1 MPAKFPKA
9 EKPRTKAQTI
19 AAIAEATELPKSDVA
34 TVLETLS
41 ELILNDLKKGGVGSA
56 SLPGLIKIDIA
67 AQKATKA
74 REGRN
79 PATGE
84 PITIAAKRAKARGK
98 VRVRA
103 LKTLKDVL

>member
-1 MPAKFPKA
+1 MPAKFSKT
-9 EKPRTKAQTI
+9 EKPRTKAQTV
-19 AAIAEATELPKSDVA
+19 AEIAEATELPKSDVA
-34 TVLETLS
+34 LVLETLS
-41 ELILNDLKKGGVGSA
+41 DLILNDLKKGGVGTA
-56 SLPGLIKIDIA
+56 ALPGLIKIDIV

>member
-34 TVLETLS
+34 TVLETLND
-41 ELILNDLKKGGVGSA
+41 LILNDLKRNGVGTA
-56 SLPGLIKIDIA
+56 SLPGLIKIDIVE
-67 AQKATKA
+67 QKKTSP
-74 REGRN
+74 RMGRN

-84 PITIAAKRAKARGK
+84 PIKIAGKPRKARGK

>member
-34 TVLETLS
+34 TVLETLND
-41 ELILNDLKKGGVGSA
+41 LILNDLKKGGVESA
-56 SLPGLIKIDIA
+56 SLPGLVKIDIA
-67 AQKATKA
+67 ETRTTKD
-74 REGRN
+74 RMGRN

-84 PITIAAKRAKARGK
+84 QILIKGKRGKKRGK

>member
-1 MPAKFPKA
+1 MSVKFAKV

-19 AAIAEATELPKSDVA
+19 AAIAEATELPKSDVTA
-34 TVLETLS
+34 VMQA
-41 ELILNDLKKGGVGSA
+41 LNDLILFDLSPRQVGSV
-56 SLPGLIKIDIA
+56 SLPGLLKIDIA
-67 AQKATKA
+67 ETKTTKD
-74 REGRN
+74 RMGRN

-84 PITIAAKRAKARGK
+84 QILIKGKRGKKRGK

>member
-1 MPAKFPKA
+1 MSKFQKV

-19 AAIAEATELPKSDVA
+19 AAIAEATELPKADVA
-34 TVLETLS
+34 TVLETLND
-41 ELILNDLKKGGVGSA
+41 LILNDLRRGGIGSVA
-56 SLPGLIKIDIA
+56 LPGLIKIDIV

-84 PITIAAKRAKARGK
+84 PIMIPAKRAKTRGK
-98 VRVRA
+98 IRVRA

>member
-1 MPAKFPKA
+1 MPAKFPKV

-34 TVLETLS
+34 TVLDTLS
-41 ELILNDLKKGGVGSA
+41 ELILADLKKGGVGTA
-56 SLPGLIKIDIA
+56 ALPGLVKIDIV
-67 AQKATKA
+67 AQQATKA

-84 PITIAAKRAKARGK
+84 PIMIAAKRAKARGK